1 MSIPRSRTWDVTA
14 IEIALD
20 LEAPRLADPPCFVF
34 SGPAEPR
41 ICLVAGFALTSQ
53 LRRLIAAVDRAL
65 PSRLPSH
72 LRVAPAKLRSLSPAM
87 TNGLALAP
95 MPTLLRMQSKFI
107 RAIEPGLAP
116 SPPEVPVPQHMD
128 EAAERFIRDFVP
140 SKALPTFEPP
150 RAERDF
156 EAIELRTT
164 GITLYRLGERGATRS
179 ILSHWS
185 YVDGSIH
192 P

>member
-1 MSIPRSRTWDVTA
+1 
-14 IEIALD
+14 
-20 LEAPRLADPPCFVF
+20 
-34 SGPAEPR
+34 
-41 ICLVAGFALTSQ
+41 
-53 LRRLIAAVDRAL
+53 
-65 PSRLPSH
+65 
-72 LRVAPAKLRSLSPAM
+72 M

-95 MPTLLRMQSKFI
+95 MPTLLRMQAKFI